1 MHVKTTTL
9 LLFFL
14 WLVKLFEKLVNNSIV
29 DHLAKWD
36 FFTSSMVLGLLDQ
49 LQILLQLYLFLHK
62 LSLMEFQVTYLAL
75 FLLFSV
81 MDGFQWFWMGSL
93 HKNIKLILEFFKAPF
108 LVLRFY
114 NSTLMTFLMML
125 STILLY
131 MLMILLSV
139 LSVIRHLICGKN

>member
-1 MHVKTTTL
+1 MR
-9 LLFFL
+9 LFYFQYG
-14 WLVKLFEKLVNNSIV
+14 FRSSRSTANSLTVISGGTARAFNRSEATRAV
-29 DHLAKWD
+29 ALHKSNAFDRIWYA
-36 FFTSSMVLGLLDQ
+36 GL
-49 LQILLQLYLFLHK
+49 LHK

-108 LVLRFY
+108 LVLHFY

-125 STILLY
+125 SMILLY